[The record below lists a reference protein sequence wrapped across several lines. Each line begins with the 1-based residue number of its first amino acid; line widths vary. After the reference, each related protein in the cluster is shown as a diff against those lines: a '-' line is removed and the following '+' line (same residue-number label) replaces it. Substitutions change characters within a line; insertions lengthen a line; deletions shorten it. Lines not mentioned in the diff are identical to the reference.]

1 MTSTAIFLIVLSA
14 VLHAGWNL
22 LSKSR
27 YPTSSFFLL
36 ANSVGSLLLAPVLV
50 FYGEFLH
57 AFPTR
62 IWALLLVTG
71 FFQALYYASL
81 AGAYRFGNL
90 SVAYPLA
97 RSSPV
102 IVVTVVTLLMGRGDQ
117 VTAQCIAG
125 ILLVVA
131 GCFLIPMRR
140 FSDFRLANYLNPT
153 CGLALLAAVG
163 TTGYSIIDDEG
174 LRLLRTSTALS
185 EVGNTPLT
193 LIYACMEAFI
203 SSLWLL
209 PLVFLRREGRATLS
223 QLLRSDKGH
232 ASLAGIM
239 IYLTYILV
247 LVSMAFV
254 TNVSYV
260 VAFRQLSIPLGTL
273 LGIGVLREPAHPPKL
288 VGVGVMFVGLVL
300 VGSG

>member
-1 MTSTAIFLIVLSA
+1 MTSTAVILIILSA
-14 VLHAGWNL
+14 LLHAGWNL
-22 LSKSR
+22 LSKR
-27 YPTSSFFLL
+27 RHPTASFFLL
-36 ANSVGSLLLAPVLV
+36 ANSVGSLLLAPVLIL
-50 FYGEFLH
+50 YGEFLH
-57 AFPTR
+57 AFSTR
-62 IWALLLVTG
+62 IWMLLIATG

-102 IVVTVVTLLMGRGDQ
+102 IVVTIVTLLLGRGDQ

-131 GCFLIPMRR
+131 GCFLIPMRH

-163 TTGYSIIDDEG
+163 TTGYSIIDDEA
-174 LRLLRTSTALS
+174 LRLLRTSTELTI
-185 EVGNTPLT
+185 GNTPLT
-193 LIYACMEAFI
+193 LLYACLEAFT

-209 PLVFLRREGRATLS
+209 PLVLLRSEGRATLR
-223 QLLRSDKGH
+223 QLLHADKSH
-232 ASLAGIM
+232 ASLAGVM

-273 LGIGVLREPAHPPKL
+273 LGIAVLREPAHAPKL

-300 VGSG
+300 VGTG

>member
-1 MTSTAIFLIVLSA
+1 MTSTAIILIILSA
-14 VLHAGWNL
+14 ILHAGWNL
-22 LSKSR
+22 LSKR
-27 YPTSSFFLL
+27 RHPTASFFLL
-36 ANSVGSLLLAPVLV
+36 ANGVGSLLLAPVL
-50 FYGEFLH
+50 FLYGESLH
-57 AFPTR
+57 AFPAR
-62 IWALLLVTG
+62 VWMLLAVTG

-81 AGAYRFGNL
+81 AGAYRSGNL

-102 IVVTVVTLLMGRGDQ
+102 IVVTIVTLLLGRGDQ

-131 GCFLIPMRR
+131 GCFLIPMRH

-174 LRLLRTSTALS
+174 LRLLRTSTELTID
-185 EVGNTPLT
+185 NTPIT
-193 LIYACMEAFI
+193 LLYACLEAFA

-209 PLVFLRREGRATLS
+209 PLVLLRSEGRATLR
-223 QLLRSDKGH
+223 QLLHSDKSH

-239 IYLTYILV
+239 IYMTYILV

-273 LGIGVLREPAHPPKL
+273 LGIAVLREPAHAPKL
-288 VGVGVMFVGLVL
+288 VGVGIMFIGLVL
-300 VGSG
+300 VGTG